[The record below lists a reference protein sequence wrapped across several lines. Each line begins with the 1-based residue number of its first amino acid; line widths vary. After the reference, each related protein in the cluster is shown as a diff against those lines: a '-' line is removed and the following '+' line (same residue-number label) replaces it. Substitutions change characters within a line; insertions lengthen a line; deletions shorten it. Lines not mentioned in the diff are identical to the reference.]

1 MAIKSYANKAAY
13 DAAVKPTIESQ
24 VSMLETT
31 REILVDGVNVIT
43 TEPVPG
49 DLVMLD
55 ESNQVRYLKGGSWI
69 QKANIPSTWVH
80 VGYVVSRKGRQ
91 VLVVD
96 KTGTD
101 EKYADV
107 VQFKLDDPTLDGA
120 EHTAGIGVRVT
131 LFVSGCTNCCKN
143 CFQPQTWDFNYG
155 REFTEETVAELIDA
169 LRPAYVR
176 GLTLLGGEP
185 FEPKN
190 QRVLVDVLRKVRE
203 ECPGKDIWT
212 FTGFTLDEELLK
224 ESYARCEV
232 TDEMLGMIDV
242 LVDGRYVD
250 ELRDLALQFRG
261 SSNQRIIDMNRTREA
276 GEIVLWRE

>member
-80 VGYVVSRKGRQ
+80 VGYVVIRKGRQ

-101 EKYADV
+101 EKYLDV
-107 VQFKLDDPTLDGA
+107 FQYAITAISSTTLA
-120 EHTAGIGVRVT
+120 I
-131 LFVSGCTNCCKN
+131 
-143 CFQPQTWDFNYG
+143 
-155 REFTEETVAELIDA
+155 
-169 LRPAYVR
+169 
-176 GLTLLGGEP
+176 
-185 FEPKN
+185 
-190 QRVLVDVLRKVRE
+190 
-203 ECPGKDIWT
+203 
-212 FTGFTLDEELLK
+212 
-224 ESYARCEV
+224 
-232 TDEMLGMIDV
+232 
-242 LVDGRYVD
+242 
-250 ELRDLALQFRG
+250 
-261 SSNQRIIDMNRTREA
+261 
-276 GEIVLWRE
+276 